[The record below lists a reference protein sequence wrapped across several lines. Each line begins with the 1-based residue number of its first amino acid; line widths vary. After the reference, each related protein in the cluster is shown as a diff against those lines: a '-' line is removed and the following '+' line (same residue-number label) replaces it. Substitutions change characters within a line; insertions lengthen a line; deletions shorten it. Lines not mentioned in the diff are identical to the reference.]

1 MDDRSFTG
9 YVQSLIEVIQL
20 IDIVD
25 PSLLSL
31 VERLLPLATYFTSVE
46 AYMELRLVKWTDDST
61 MLMCRRN
68 TPEYGMVSHA
78 LGSGIRS
85 MLKVSAVRSA
95 HSKRLTST

>member
-1 MDDRSFTG
+1 VDDRSFTG
-9 YVQSLIEVIQL
+9 YVQSLTEVIQL